1 MKYTIVKSFFDKVFC
16 IFLLILVFPFLVLIG
31 ISIYIKI
38 GNPIFFKQERPGFKR
53 KSFTLIKFRT
63 MSLKKDKFGEL
74 LPDEERLNNFGKLLR
89 KFSLDELP
97 SLINILK
104 GDMSFIGP
112 RPLLIEY
119 LPLYNEFQNKRH
131 NVKPGFS
138 GWAQIKGRN
147 MISWDKRFEL
157 DIWYVDNQ
165 NFFLDL
171 KIFFITIWKTIFSE
185 GVTTKEGKTMSPF
198 KGNKIL

>member
-1 MKYTIVKSFFDKVFC
+1 MKYILVKSFLDKVFC
-16 IFLLILVFPFLVLIG
+16 ILILVLIFPILVLIG
-31 ISIYIKI
+31 MSIYIKM
-38 GNPIFFKQERPGFKR
+38 GAPIFFKQERPGFKR
-53 KSFTLIKFRT
+53 KCFTLIKFRT
-63 MSLKKDKFGEL
+63 MSFKKDKFEKL
-74 LPDEERLNNFGKLLR
+74 LPDEERLNTFGKFLR

-112 RPLLIEY
+112 RPLLVEY

-157 DIWYVDNQ
+157 DIWYVENQ

-185 GVTTKEGKTMSPF
+185 GVTTKEGKTMSHF
-198 KGNKIL
+198 KGNKF